1 MKVPKRFQDKLT
13 QAQEGG
19 MILPCIMS
27 IIDEIERERIASEAD
42 VKKQKLL
49 TKQAKKNIIQ
59 MKARIAKLEEAIR
72 MVKYNEEIDH
82 EYLREV
88 LGE

>member
-1 MKVPKRFQDKLT
+1 
-13 QAQEGG
+13 